1 MKCPQTVPPSQITG
15 NSCYTGTHS
24 TRLASSEICITYL
37 HESSTAA
44 GKVRRP
50 AAQSKLRELRQ
61 RARATCF
68 VPLST
73 SRKKGLFLEVMCEM
87 MSASRKRGLFLE
99 VKPVN
104 VTGLRSP
111 GHSVQKM
118 QNNRNFTLSRF
129 YVEPLS

>member
-1 MKCPQTVPPSQITG
+1 MQVGNILCLERGDFGHGVWVVPQ
-15 NSCYTGTHS
+15 
-24 TRLASSEICITYL
+24 LASAEANC
-37 HESSTAA
+37 
-44 GKVRRP
+44 
-50 AAQSKLRELRQ
+50 SKLLRELCVK
-61 RARATCF
+61 AHSACF

-118 QNNRNFTLSRF
+118 QNNRDFTLSRN
-129 YVEPLS
+129 LLKMASGRT